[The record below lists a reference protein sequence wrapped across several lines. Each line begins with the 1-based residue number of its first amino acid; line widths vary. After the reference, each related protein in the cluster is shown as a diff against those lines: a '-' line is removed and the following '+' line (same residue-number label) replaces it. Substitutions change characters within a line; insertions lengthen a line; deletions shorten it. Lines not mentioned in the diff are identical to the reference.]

1 MMLINYEVQEFME
14 LLNFEKN
21 AEEDRTVCS
30 CETAY
35 QLTP

>member
-1 MMLINYEVQEFME
+1 MMLIDYEVQEFME

-21 AEEDRTVCS
+21 AAEDRTVCS
-30 CETAY
+30 FETAY